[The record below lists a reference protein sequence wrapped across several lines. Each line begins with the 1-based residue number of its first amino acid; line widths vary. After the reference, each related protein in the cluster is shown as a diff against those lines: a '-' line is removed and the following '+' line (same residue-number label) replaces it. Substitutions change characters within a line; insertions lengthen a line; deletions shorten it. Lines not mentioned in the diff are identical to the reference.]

1 MGLKELN
8 NYVLLIGVLSFICCT
23 VTSFGEINLTIF
35 ISFSVSL
42 I

>member
-8 NYVLLIGVLSFICCT
+8 NYVLLIGGSQFHMLYCDKL
-23 VTSFGEINLTIF
+23 GEINLTIF